1 MVRIAVV
8 ENMEKTLLGT
18 VGRALDEAG
27 AKIDWFRPW
36 QDGALPSGTD
46 DHDGLIVLGGKQS
59 AVDDA
64 DYPYLPALAGVMRR
78 FGDADKSVLGIC
90 LGSQLLA
97 RAYGGENILGSA
109 KEFAW
114 TPLDVTPEGAADP
127 LFRGLGPRFESFHW
141 HVDTFSLPDKAVQ
154 LVSGPAVANQ
164 CFRIGRAAY
173 GMQFHFE
180 AERRGRRSLAG
191 GVSRRCR
198 ADGARLARPLSRN
211 RRTARRGGGSG
222 GPCHRA
228 GLPADRPARTR
239 CGGGRLTLS
248 RHGNRLDLHE
258 PRRIQSLHDDCRRRD
273 APIAQGALAGGAVG
287 SGIRRVA

>member
-8 ENMEKTLLGT
+8 ENMEKTHLGT
-18 VGRALDEAG
+18 LGRALDEAG
-27 AKIDWFRPW
+27 ADMELFRPW
-36 QDGALPSGTD
+36 QDGTLPSGIH

-64 DYPYLPALAGVMRR
+64 AYPYLPALAGVMRR
-78 FGDADKSVLGIC
+78 FGDADKAVLGIC

-127 LFRGLGPRFESFHW
+127 LFRDLGPRFESFHW
-141 HVDTFSLPDKAVQ
+141 HVDTFSLPDKAVR
-154 LVSGPAVANQ
+154 LVSGSAVANQ

-180 AERRGRRSLAG
+180 ASVEVVEAWLAMFPDVAERMAPG
-191 GVSRRCR
+191 GW
-198 ADGARLARPLSRN
+198 LARYPEIA
-211 RRTARRGGGSG
+211 AR
-222 GPCHRA
+222 HAAAADRA
-228 GLPADRPARTR
+228 GHAIARAFLRTVQPARAAAAA
-239 CGGGRLTLS
+239 
-248 RHGNRLDLHE
+248 D
-258 PRRIQSLHDDCRRRD
+258 
-273 APIAQGALAGGAVG
+273 
-287 SGIRRVA
+287 